1 MESVFGRTNRS
12 LPPTWLKLEAGGLDR
27 DEALELARYAASKG
41 APLDV
46 TSSPSLWGM
55 ALRDQNSV
63 LSVRGGLDIESAGS
77 ETHAFD
83 LLSAHLIE
91 TLSCLTVRTLDF
103 YFLKL
108 RRGLEEHQ
116 ISGAIQALTAAKQDG
131 LLRHTGFEACSPA
144 FAVLANWQ
152 FNDAFEAAIIPAGT
166 ENEPLFNLAKERR
179 LGVLT
184 LGENLVAVQS
194 RADVDRA
201 LG

>member
-1 MESVFGRTNRS
+1 
-12 LPPTWLKLEAGGLDR
+12 
-27 DEALELARYAASKG
+27 
-41 APLDV
+41 
-46 TSSPSLWGM
+46 M

-131 LLRHTGFEACSPA
+131 LLRHTGFEACGPA

-179 LGVLT
+179 LGVLI